1 MQIWEID
8 YRDLWGRGDID
19 GDDWWESLLL
29 DKDITRRTEVCI
41 YITSEINIFE
51 SLKFDSCQ

>member
-1 MQIWEID
+1 MQIWDID
-8 YRDLWGRGDID
+8 FRDLWERGDID

-41 YITSEINIFE
+41 YITSEINVSE
-51 SLKFDSCQ
+51 SLKFDSC